1 MITVYLKRYNTYMQK
16 KILAAGISLL
26 TICSLTL
33 TAAAENEHPDNAP
46 DIASEYVYLV
56 DTGNGQVIW
65 SLNSEDRMYP
75 ASMTKLMTEILAIEA
90 LSDKDERIMITPEM
104 AAGLFEANASVA
116 GYQIGDE
123 PTVRD
128 LLYGTALASGAECV
142 NALAIRI
149 DGSVPAFVDHM
160 NRKAEELGMHDTH
173 FVNPTGLHDGDH
185 YSTCRDIET
194 LFSYCYQNE
203 FFRELLGK
211 RTYLSTPVASNPN
224 GIPMEST
231 VWSMIKDLP
240 VPGFA
245 GGKTGF
251 TYPAGRCL
259 ASGAEIN
266 GMDLVLITGKAPNDP
281 ASAVNDAMTVYG
293 WLSEHMSRRELI
305 PAGDMLAKIPVIDS
319 KTEYITVY
327 SEESFSRDVL
337 DSEDIRVTADFPQ
350 EITAPVSQGEHLGT
364 IRVYSGDTVLYEYDF
379 ELGED
384 ISYSRLVHVR
394 RILNEIYSSHPY
406 LCRGAV
412 LTAGLLIILLVSRIT
427 AGRKRRRRRR
437 R

>member
-1 MITVYLKRYNTYMQK
+1 MRKTI
-16 KILAAGISLL
+16 IAAGISLL

-33 TAAAENEHPDNAP
+33 TGIAEDEHPEDAP
-46 DIASEYVYLV
+46 DVASEYVYLI

-90 LSDKDERIMITPEM
+90 LTDPDERIMITPEM
-104 AAGLFEANASVA
+104 TAGLYEANASVA

-142 NALAIRI
+142 NALAIRT
-149 DGSVPAFVDHM
+149 DGSVQAFVDHM
-160 NRKAEELGMHDTH
+160 NRKAEELGMQGTH

-194 LFSYCYQNE
+194 LFNYCYQNE
-203 FFRELLGK
+203 FFRELLRK
-211 RTYLSTPVASNPN
+211 RTYLSTPVASNQN

-231 VWSMIKDLP
+231 VWSMIQDTP
-240 VPGFA
+240 VPGFI

-266 GMDLVLITGKAPNDP
+266 GMDLVLVTGKAPNDP

-305 PAGDMLAKIPVIDS
+305 PDNDFLAKIAVVDS
-319 KTEYITVY
+319 ETRYIAVY

-337 DSEDIRVTADFPQ
+337 DTEDIRVVVDFPS
-350 EITAPVSQGEHLGT
+350 ELIAPVSQGEYLGN
-364 IRVYSGDTVLYEYDF
+364 IIVYSGDTLLYEYDF
-379 ELGED
+379 DVIED
-384 ISYSRLVHVR
+384 IPYSRFVHIKRV
-394 RILNEIYSSHPY
+394 LNEFYSSHPF
-406 LCRGAV
+406 LCRGAIGA
-412 LTAGLLIILLVSRIT
+412 AGLLIVFLINRIT

>member
-1 MITVYLKRYNTYMQK
+1 MRKTI
-16 KILAAGISLL
+16 IAAGISLL
-26 TICSLTL
+26 TIYSLTL
-33 TAAAENEHPDNAP
+33 TGIAENEHPDDAP
-46 DIASEYVYLV
+46 DITSEYVYLV
-56 DTGNGQVIW
+56 DSGNGQVIW

-90 LSDKDERIMITPEM
+90 LTEPDERVMITPEM
-104 AAGLFEANASVA
+104 TAGLYEANASVA

-142 NALAIRI
+142 NALAILT
-149 DGSVPAFVDHM
+149 DGSVQAFVDHM

-194 LFSYCYQNE
+194 LFAYCYQNE
-203 FFRELLGK
+203 FFRELLRK
-211 RTYLSTPVASNPN
+211 RTYLSTPVASAPN

-231 VWSMIKDLP
+231 VWSMIQDTP

-259 ASGAEIN
+259 ASGARIN
-266 GMDLVLITGKAPNDP
+266 GMDLVLVTGKAPNDP

-305 PAGDMLAKIPVIDS
+305 PDNDFLAKIRVIDS
-319 KTEYITVY
+319 ETQYIAVY

-337 DSEDIRVTADFPQ
+337 DSEDIRVIVDFPS
-350 EITAPVSQGEHLGT
+350 ELIAPVSQGEYLGKIT
-364 IRVYSGDTVLYEYDF
+364 VYSGDELLYEYDF
-379 ELGED
+379 DVLEE
-384 ISYSRLVHVR
+384 IPYSRLVHIK
-394 RILNEIYSSHPY
+394 RILNEFYSSHPF
-406 LCRGAV
+406 LCRGAEAA
-412 LTAGLLIILLVSRIT
+412 AGLLLILLISRIGT
-427 AGRKRRRRRR
+427 TGKRRRRRR
-437 R
+437 H

>member
-1 MITVYLKRYNTYMQK
+1 MRKTI
-16 KILAAGISLL
+16 IAAGISLL

-33 TAAAENEHPDNAP
+33 TGIAENEHPDDAP
-46 DIASEYVYLV
+46 DIASEYVYMV
-56 DTGNGQVIW
+56 DSGNGQVIW

-90 LSDKDERIMITPEM
+90 LTDPDERVMITPEM
-104 AAGLFEANASVA
+104 TAGLYEANASVA

-142 NALAIRI
+142 NALAILT
-149 DGSVPAFVDHM
+149 DGSVQAFVDHM

-194 LFSYCYQNE
+194 LFAYCYQNE
-203 FFRELLGK
+203 FFRELLRK
-211 RTYLSTPVASNPN
+211 RTYLSTPVASAPN

-231 VWSMIKDLP
+231 VWSMIQDTP

-259 ASGAEIN
+259 ASGARIN
-266 GMDLVLITGKAPNDP
+266 GMDLVLVTGKAPNDP

-305 PAGDMLAKIPVIDS
+305 PDNDFLAKIRVTDS
-319 KTEYITVY
+319 ETQYIAVY
-327 SEESFSRDVL
+327 SEESYSRDVL
-337 DSEDIRVTADFPQ
+337 DSEDIRVIVDFPP
-350 EITAPVSQGEHLGT
+350 ELIAPVSQGEYLGKIT
-364 IRVYSGDTVLYEYDF
+364 VYSGDELLYEYDF
-379 ELGED
+379 DVLEE
-384 ISYSRLVHVR
+384 IPYSRLVHIK
-394 RILNEIYSSHPY
+394 RILNEFYSSHPF
-406 LCRGAV
+406 LCRAAEAA
-412 LTAGLLIILLVSRIT
+412 AGLLLILLISRIGT
-427 AGRKRRRRRR
+427 TGKRRRRRR
-437 R
+437 H

>member
-1 MITVYLKRYNTYMQK
+1 MRKTI
-16 KILAAGISLL
+16 IAAGISLL

-33 TAAAENEHPDNAP
+33 TGIAENEHPEDAP
-46 DIASEYVYLV
+46 DVASEYVYLV

-90 LSDKDERIMITPEM
+90 LTDPDERVMITPEM
-104 AAGLFEANASVA
+104 TAGLYEANASVA

-142 NALAIRI
+142 NALAIRT
-149 DGSVPAFVDHM
+149 DGSVTAFVDHM
-160 NRKAEELGMHDTH
+160 NRKAEELGMHDTN
-173 FVNPTGLHDGDH
+173 FVNPTGLHDPDH

-231 VWSMIKDLP
+231 VWSMIKDP
-240 VPGFA
+240 SVPGFA

-259 ASGAEIN
+259 ASGAQIN
-266 GMDLVLITGKAPNDP
+266 GMDLVLVTGKAPNDP

-293 WLSEHMSRRELI
+293 WLSEHMSHRELI
-305 PAGDMLAKIPVIDS
+305 PDNDFLAKIRVIDS
-319 KTEYITVY
+319 ETQYIAVY

-337 DSEDIRVTADFPQ
+337 DTEDVRVTVDFPS
-350 EITAPVSQGEHLGT
+350 ELTAPVSQGEYLGKIT
-364 IRVYSGDTVLYEYDF
+364 VVSGDTLLYEYDF
-379 ELGED
+379 EILED
-384 ISYSRLVHVR
+384 IPYSRLVHVKR
-394 RILNEIYSSHPY
+394 VLNEFYSSHPFF
-406 LCRGAV
+406 CRGV
-412 LTAGLLIILLVSRIT
+412 LGAACLLVILLISRIA
-427 AGRKRRRRRR
+427 AGRKHRRRRRH
-437 R
+437 

>member
-1 MITVYLKRYNTYMQK
+1 MRKTI
-16 KILAAGISLL
+16 IAAGISLL

-33 TAAAENEHPDNAP
+33 TGIAENEHPDDAP
-46 DIASEYVYLV
+46 DITSEYVYLV
-56 DTGNGQVIW
+56 DSGNGQVIW

-90 LSDKDERIMITPEM
+90 LTEPDERVMITPEM
-104 AAGLFEANASVA
+104 TAGLYEANASVA

-142 NALAIRI
+142 NALAILT
-149 DGSVPAFVDHM
+149 DESVQAFVDHM

-194 LFSYCYQNE
+194 LFAYCYQNE
-203 FFRELLGK
+203 FFRELLRK
-211 RTYLSTPVASNPN
+211 RTYLSTPVASAPN

-231 VWSMIKDLP
+231 VWSMIQDTP

-259 ASGAEIN
+259 ASGARIN
-266 GMDLVLITGKAPNDP
+266 GMDLVLVTGKAPNDP

-305 PAGDMLAKIPVIDS
+305 PDNDFLAKIRVTDS
-319 KTEYITVY
+319 ETQYIAVY

-337 DSEDIRVTADFPQ
+337 DSEDIRVIVDFPS
-350 EITAPVSQGEHLGT
+350 ELIAPVSQGEYLGKIT
-364 IRVYSGDTVLYEYDF
+364 VYSGDELLYEYDF
-379 ELGED
+379 DVLEE
-384 ISYSRLVHVR
+384 IPYSRLVHIK
-394 RILNEIYSSHPY
+394 RILNEFYSSHPF
-406 LCRGAV
+406 LCRGAEAA
-412 LTAGLLIILLVSRIT
+412 AGLLLILLISRIGT
-427 AGRKRRRRRR
+427 TGKRRRRRR
-437 R
+437 H